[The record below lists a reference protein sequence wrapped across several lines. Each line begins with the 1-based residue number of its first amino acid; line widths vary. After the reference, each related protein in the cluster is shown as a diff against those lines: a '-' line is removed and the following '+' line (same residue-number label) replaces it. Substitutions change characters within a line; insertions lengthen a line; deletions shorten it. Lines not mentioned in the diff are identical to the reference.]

1 MKTPIELMNGQ
12 PALFDLGAFGK
23 DETTASFLA
32 SCDPRV
38 IFESEADFERTLVH
52 DVDALKAIS
61 EVLGVQFEAV
71 ARQVRTGRALAQR
84 ADLVAVGAGPTK
96 PLAVIELMI
105 TQMDGGH
112 VTRAFGYACAL
123 RARDV
128 VLVAA
133 GFPQTVRD
141 LVEQLRYATDKL
153 GITIHLVQLHTEASA
168 DLTLGYFRLEPLTVA
183 RGRRPQEAFL
193 EALAARAAELGDDS
207 LLGCSINDGRRI
219 DSYLGLGNH
228 ARIRVYSGHG
238 TARIA
243 IIVTSSRLHRRLLK
257 KRLGEH
263 LKHRLKKYQLEQA
276 SFGGKALVASFR
288 FPVEAV
294 SRTTTD
300 LALTRIALAYREV
313 REELLKAIGDAS
325 RASWAKARPVRY
337 RQPRDGYHLIPR
349 ALLRPSPAR
358 EQRSRETRSQPAK
371 IGADRTA
378 SE

>member
-1 MKTPIELMNGQ
+1 M
-12 PALFDLGAFGK
+12 
-23 DETTASFLA
+23 
-32 SCDPRV
+32 
-38 IFESEADFERTLVH
+38 
-52 DVDALKAIS
+52 
-61 EVLGVQFEAV
+61 
-71 ARQVRTGRALAQR
+71 
-84 ADLVAVGAGPTK
+84 
-96 PLAVIELMI
+96 
-105 TQMDGGH
+105 
-112 VTRAFGYACAL
+112 
-123 RARDV
+123 
-128 VLVAA
+128 
-133 GFPQTVRD
+133 
-141 LVEQLRYATDKL
+141 
-153 GITIHLVQLHTEASA
+153 
-168 DLTLGYFRLEPLTVA
+168 
-183 RGRRPQEAFL
+183 
-193 EALAARAAELGDDS
+193 
-207 LLGCSINDGRRI
+207 
-219 DSYLGLGNH
+219 GLGNH

-313 REELLKAIGDAS
+313 REELMKAIGDAS

-358 EQRSRETRSQPAK
+358 EQRSRGTRSQPAQ
-371 IGADRTA
+371 IGLERAD
-378 SE
+378 SD